1 MKSIKKLICMLFML
15 VLSITNVNA
24 ANEKGT
30 ITINKAIVNEE
41 YNIYKVLDLETYD
54 KVNKHYIYRAASDLE
69 TDWETFLDGA
79 TDYLEAR
86 NENGDKYYVWKD
98 GVDKSKAKEFAEKA
112 YKYAKDNNI
121 TPTKTKKATS
131 TSVVFDKL
139 DLGYYL
145 VDSSVGALLHLTTTN
160 PSATVNEKNT
170 LNPNVDKNV
179 LENNSTGE
187 YGKEND
193 DMIGS
198 TISYKTTITTGA
210 GYGNYVLYDVMD
222 IGLTFNVNSVVVKI
236 GDEVVDSKNYTVKT
250 DVTSYTF
257 VIEFNDEFILKQPK
271 NTNIDVYYTAT
282 LNKDATVEGKG
293 NVNETYLEYGNK
305 TETKH
310 SKTTTYTY
318 AFDLVKTNKEGKE
331 LTGAEFILL
340 DKYGNKIKVVLKDEE
355 TKTYRIATGNEIG
368 VNIKAG
374 KATIEGLDKDSYKLE
389 EVVSPEGYN
398 KLTSPVEFRVD
409 GKPNITVIERTLV
422 EVINYTG
429 SELPETGGIGTKL
442 FITSGLSLVLICGLV
457 LVTKLRLY
465 KNI

>member
-54 KVNKHYIYRAASDLE
+54 KVNNHYIYRAASG
-69 TDWETFLDGA
+69 WETFLDGA
-79 TDYLEAR
+79 TDYLEAKS
-86 NENGDKYYVWKD
+86 ENGDKYYVWKD
-98 GVDKSKAKEFAEKA
+98 GVNKSKAKEFAEKA
-112 YKYAKDNNI
+112 YKYAKDNNNNI

-131 TSVVFDKL
+131 TSVAFDDL

-160 PSATVNEKNT
+160 PSAIVNEKNT

-179 LENNSTGE
+179 LENSTGT

-305 TETKH
+305 TKTDS

-318 AFDLVKTNKEGKE
+318 AFNLVKTNKDGVE
-331 LTGAEFILL
+331 LTGAEFKLL
-340 DKYGNKIKVVLKDEE
+340 DNDGKEIKVVLKGGESN
-355 TKTYRIATGNEIG
+355 TYRIAIGDEEG
-368 VNIKAG
+368 VNIKVG
-374 KATIEGLDKDSYKLE
+374 HATIEGLDKDSYKLK

-398 KLTSPVEFRVD
+398 KLTSPVVFTVN
-409 GKPNITVIERTLV
+409 GKPNITITERTLV
-422 EVINYTG
+422 NVINYTG

-442 FITSGLSLVLICGLV
+442 FITSCLSLVLIC
-457 LVTKLRLY
+457 
-465 KNI
+465 

>member
-15 VLSITNVNA
+15 VLSVVNVSA
-24 ANEKGT
+24 AEKGT
-30 ITINKAIVNEE
+30 ITINKAIVNES

-54 KVNKHYIYRAASDLE
+54 KVNNHYIYRAASG
-69 TDWETFLDGA
+69 WETFLDGA

-98 GVDKSKAKEFAEKA
+98 GVDKSRAKEFAEKA
-112 YKYAKDNNI
+112 YKYAKDNNNI
-121 TPTKTKKATS
+121 TPTMTKKATS
-131 TSVVFDKL
+131 TSVVFDNL

-160 PSATVNEKNT
+160 PTATVNEKNT

-179 LENNSTGE
+179 LENSTGV

-198 TISYKTTITTGA
+198 TINYKSTITTGA
-210 GYGNYVLYDVMD
+210 GYGSYVLYDKMD
-222 IGLTFNVNSVVVKI
+222 KGLTFNVNSVVVKI
-236 GDEVVDSKNYTVKT
+236 GDDVVEANNYVVKT
-250 DVTSYTF
+250 NFTDYTF

-282 LNKDATVEGKG
+282 LNKDATIEGDG
-293 NVNETYLEYGNK
+293 NINETFLKYGNNITTDKKK
-305 TETKH
+305 TI
-310 SKTTTYTY
+310 TYTY
-318 AFDLVKTNKEGKE
+318 AFEIIKTNKEGVE

-340 DKYGNKIKVVLKDEE
+340 DKLGNEIKVILKDEE

-374 KATIEGLDKDSYKLE
+374 KATIEGLDKDSYKLK

-398 KLTSPVEFRVD
+398 KLTSPVEFSVN
-409 GKPNITVIERTLV
+409 GKTNDTIERTRV
-422 EVINYTG
+422 NVINYTG

>member
-15 VLSITNVNA
+15 VLSVVNVSA
-24 ANEKGT
+24 AEKGT
-30 ITINKAIVNEE
+30 ITINKAIVNES

-54 KVNKHYIYRAASDLE
+54 KVNNHYIYRAASG
-69 TDWETFLDGA
+69 WETFLDGA

-98 GVDKSKAKEFAEKA
+98 GVDKSRAKEFAEKA

-121 TPTKTKKATS
+121 TPTMTKKATS
-131 TSVVFDKL
+131 TSVVFDNL

-160 PSATVNEKNT
+160 PTATVNEKNT

-179 LENNSTGE
+179 LENSTGV

-193 DMIGS
+193 DIIGS
-198 TISYKTTITTGA
+198 TINYKSTITTGA
-210 GYGNYVLYDVMD
+210 GYGSYVLYDKMD
-222 IGLTFNVNSVVVKI
+222 KGLTFNVNSVVVKI
-236 GDEVVDSKNYTVKT
+236 GDDVVEANNYVVKT
-250 DVTSYTF
+250 NVTDYTF

-282 LNKDATVEGKG
+282 LNKDATIEGDG
-293 NVNETYLEYGNK
+293 NINETFLKYGNNITTDKKK
-305 TETKH
+305 TI
-310 SKTTTYTY
+310 TYTY
-318 AFDLVKTNKEGKE
+318 AFEIIKTNKEGVE

-340 DKYGNKIKVVLKDEE
+340 DKLGNEIKVILKDEE

-374 KATIEGLDKDSYKLE
+374 KATIEGLDKDSYKLK

-398 KLTSPVEFRVD
+398 KLTSPVEFIVN
-409 GKPNITVIERTLV
+409 GKTNDTIERTRV
-422 EVINYTG
+422 NVINYTG

>member
-15 VLSITNVNA
+15 VLSVVNVSA
-24 ANEKGT
+24 AEKGT

-54 KVNKHYIYRAASDLE
+54 KVNNHYIYRATNEWKA
-69 TDWETFLDGA
+69 FLDEA

-98 GVDKSKAKEFAEKA
+98 GVDKSRAKEFAEKA
-112 YKYAKDNNI
+112 YKYAKDNNNI
-121 TPTKTKKATS
+121 TPTFTKKATS
-131 TSVVFDKL
+131 TSVVFDNL

-160 PSATVNEKNT
+160 PTATVNEKNT

-179 LENNSTGE
+179 LENSTGE

-193 DMIGS
+193 DIIGS
-198 TISYKTTITTGA
+198 TINYKSTITTGA
-210 GYGNYVLYDVMD
+210 GYGSYVLYDKMD
-222 IGLTFNVNSVVVKI
+222 AGLTFNSNSVIVKI
-236 GDEVVDSKNYTVKT
+236 GDDVVDVNNYEVKT
-250 DVTSYTF
+250 NVTGYTF
-257 VIEFNDEFILKQPK
+257 VVEFNNEFIFKQPK

-282 LNKDATVEGKG
+282 LNKDAIIEGDG
-293 NVNETYLEYGNK
+293 NINETFLKYGNNITTDKKK
-305 TETKH
+305 TI
-310 SKTTTYTY
+310 TYTY
-318 AFDLVKTNKEGKE
+318 AFEIIKTNKEGVE
-331 LTGAEFILL
+331 LTGAEFKLL
-340 DKYGNKIKVVLKDEE
+340 DKSGNEIKVVLKDEVSN
-355 TKTYRIATGNEIG
+355 TYIVATGNEIG

-374 KATIEGLDKDSYKLE
+374 KATIEGLDKDSYKLK

-398 KLTSPVEFRVD
+398 KLTSPVEFRVN
-409 GKPNITVIERTLV
+409 GKTNVTIIERTLV
-422 EVINYTG
+422 NVINYTG

>member
-15 VLSITNVNA
+15 VLSVVNVSA
-24 ANEKGT
+24 AEKGT
-30 ITINKAIVNEE
+30 ITINKAIVNES

-54 KVNKHYIYRAASDLE
+54 KVNDHYIYRAVSR
-69 TDWETFLDGA
+69 WETFLDGA
-79 TDYLEAR
+79 TDYLEVR

-98 GVDKSKAKEFAEKA
+98 GVDKSRAKEFAEKA

-121 TPTKTKKATS
+121 APTMTKKATS
-131 TSVVFDKL
+131 TSVVFDNL
-139 DLGYYL
+139 ELGYYL

-160 PSATVNEKNT
+160 PTATVNEKNT

-179 LENNSTGE
+179 KENSTGE

-193 DMIGS
+193 DIIGS
-198 TISYKTTITTGA
+198 TINYKSTITTGA
-210 GYGNYVLYDVMD
+210 GYGSYVLYDIMD
-222 IGLTFNVNSVVVKI
+222 VGLTFNSNSVIVKI
-236 GDEVVDSKNYTVKT
+236 GDALVDVNNYEVKT
-250 DVTSYTF
+250 NVTGYTF

-282 LNKDATVEGKG
+282 LNKDATVEGDG
-293 NVNETYLEYGNK
+293 NINETFLKYGNNIETDKKK
-305 TETKH
+305 TV
-310 SKTTTYTY
+310 TYTY
-318 AFDLVKTNKEGKE
+318 AFEIIKTNKEGEK
-331 LTGAEFILL
+331 LTGAEFKLL
-340 DKYGNKIKVVLKDEE
+340 DKNGNEIKVVLKDEVSN
-355 TKTYRIATGNEIG
+355 TYRVATGNEIG

-422 EVINYTG
+422 KVINYTG

-442 FITSGLSLVLICGLV
+442 LITSGLTLVLICGLV

>member
-54 KVNKHYIYRAASDLE
+54 KVNNHYIYRAASG
-69 TDWETFLDGA
+69 WETFLDGA
-79 TDYLEAR
+79 TDYLEAKS
-86 NENGDKYYVWKD
+86 ENGDKYYVWKD
-98 GVDKSKAKEFAEKA
+98 GVNKSKAKEFAEKA
-112 YKYAKDNNI
+112 YKYAKDNNNI
-121 TPTKTKKATS
+121 TPTKTKKADS
-131 TSVVFDKL
+131 TSVKFDKL
-139 DLGYYL
+139 ELGYYL

-160 PSATVNEKNT
+160 PSAIVNEKNT

-179 LENNSTGE
+179 LENSTGT

-236 GDEVVDSKNYTVKT
+236 GDDVVDSRTNYIVKT
-250 DVTSYTF
+250 NVTDYTF

-282 LNKDATVEGKG
+282 LNKDAVVEGDG
-293 NVNETYLEYGNK
+293 NINETYLEYGN
-305 TETKH
+305 TTRTDS

-318 AFDLVKTNKEGKE
+318 AFNLVKTNKDGVE
-331 LTGAEFILL
+331 LTGAEFQLFDND
-340 DKYGNKIKVVLKDEE
+340 DKEIKVVLKGEE
-355 TKTYRIATGNEIG
+355 SNTYRIAIGDEEG
-368 VNIKAG
+368 VNIKVG
-374 KATIEGLDKDSYKLE
+374 HATIEGLDKDSYKLK

-398 KLTSPVEFRVD
+398 KLTSPVVFTVN
-409 GKPNITVIERTLV
+409 GKPNITITERTLV
-422 EVINYTG
+422 NVINYTG

>member
-15 VLSITNVNA
+15 VLSVVNVSA
-24 ANEKGT
+24 AEKGT
-30 ITINKAIVNEE
+30 ITINKAIVNES

-54 KVNKHYIYRAASDLE
+54 KVNNHYIYRAASG
-69 TDWETFLDGA
+69 WETFLDGA

-98 GVDKSKAKEFAEKA
+98 GVDKSRAKEFAEKA

-121 TPTKTKKATS
+121 IPTMTKNANS
-131 TSVVFDKL
+131 TSVKFDNL

-160 PSATVNEKNT
+160 PTATVNEKNT

-179 LENNSTGE
+179 LENSTGV

-198 TISYKTTITTGA
+198 TINYKSTITTGA
-210 GYGNYVLYDVMD
+210 GYGSYVLYDKMD
-222 IGLTFNVNSVVVKI
+222 KGLTFNVNSVVVKI
-236 GDEVVDSKNYTVKT
+236 GDDVVEANNYVVKT
-250 DVTSYTF
+250 NVTDYTF

-293 NVNETYLEYGNK
+293 NVNETYLEYGN
-305 TETKH
+305 TTRTDS

-318 AFDLVKTNKEGKE
+318 AFNLVKTNKDGVE
-331 LTGAEFILL
+331 LTGAEFQLFDND
-340 DKYGNKIKVVLKDEE
+340 DKEIKVVLKGEE
-355 TKTYRIATGNEIG
+355 SNTYRIAIGDEEG
-368 VNIKAG
+368 VNIKVG
-374 KATIEGLDKDSYKLE
+374 HATIEGLDKDSYKLK

-398 KLTSPVEFRVD
+398 KLTSPVVFTVN
-409 GKPNITVIERTLV
+409 GKTSTTIERPEV
-422 EVINYTG
+422 NVINYTG

>member
-15 VLSITNVNA
+15 VLSVVNVSA
-24 ANEKGT
+24 AEKGT
-30 ITINKAIVNEE
+30 ITINKAIVNES

-54 KVNKHYIYRAASDLE
+54 KVNNHYIYRAASG
-69 TDWETFLDGA
+69 WETFLDGA

-98 GVDKSKAKEFAEKA
+98 GVDKSRAKEFAEKA

-121 TPTKTKKATS
+121 TPTMTKKATS
-131 TSVVFDKL
+131 TSVVFDNL

-160 PSATVNEKNT
+160 PTATVNEKNT

-179 LENNSTGE
+179 LENSTGV

-193 DMIGS
+193 DIIGS
-198 TISYKTTITTGA
+198 TINYKSTITTGA
-210 GYGNYVLYDVMD
+210 GYGSYVLYDKMD
-222 IGLTFNVNSVVVKI
+222 KGLTFNVNSVVVKI
-236 GDEVVDSKNYTVKT
+236 GDDVVEANNYVVKT
-250 DVTSYTF
+250 NVTDYTF

-282 LNKDATVEGKG
+282 LNKDATIEGDG
-293 NVNETYLEYGNK
+293 NINETFLKYGNNITTDKKK
-305 TETKH
+305 TI
-310 SKTTTYTY
+310 TYTY
-318 AFDLVKTNKEGKE
+318 AFEIIKTNKEGVE

-340 DKYGNKIKVVLKDEE
+340 DKLGNEIKVILKDEE

-374 KATIEGLDKDSYKLE
+374 KATIEGLDKDSYKLK

-398 KLTSPVEFRVD
+398 KLTSPVEFSVN
-409 GKPNITVIERTLV
+409 GKTNDTIIERTRV
-422 EVINYTG
+422 NVINYTG

>member
-15 VLSITNVNA
+15 VLSVVNVSA
-24 ANEKGT
+24 AEKGT
-30 ITINKAIVNEE
+30 ITINKAIVNES

-54 KVNKHYIYRAASDLE
+54 KVNNHYIYRAASG
-69 TDWETFLDGA
+69 WETFLDGA

-98 GVDKSKAKEFAEKA
+98 GVDKSRAKEFAEKA

-121 TPTKTKKATS
+121 TPTMTKKATS
-131 TSVVFDKL
+131 TSVVFDNL

-160 PSATVNEKNT
+160 PTATVNEKNT

-179 LENNSTGE
+179 LENSTGV

-198 TISYKTTITTGA
+198 TINYKSTITTGA
-210 GYGNYVLYDVMD
+210 GYGSYVLYDKMD
-222 IGLTFNVNSVVVKI
+222 KGLTFNVNSVVVKI
-236 GDEVVDSKNYTVKT
+236 GDDVVEANNYVVKT
-250 DVTSYTF
+250 NVTDYTF

-282 LNKDATVEGKG
+282 LNKDATIEGDG
-293 NVNETYLEYGNK
+293 NINETFLKYGNNITTDKKK
-305 TETKH
+305 TI
-310 SKTTTYTY
+310 TYTY
-318 AFDLVKTNKEGKE
+318 AFEIIKTNKEGVE

-340 DKYGNKIKVVLKDEE
+340 DKFGNEIKVILKDEE
-355 TKTYRIATGNEIG
+355 TKTYRIATENEIG

-374 KATIEGLDKDSYKLE
+374 KATIEGLDKDSYKLK

-398 KLTSPVEFRVD
+398 KLTSPVEFRVN
-409 GKPNITVIERTLV
+409 GKTDVTIIERTRV
-422 EVINYTG
+422 NVINYTG

>member
-1 MKSIKKLICMLFML
+1 M
-15 VLSITNVNA
+15 
-24 ANEKGT
+24 
-30 ITINKAIVNEE
+30 
-41 YNIYKVLDLETYD
+41 
-54 KVNKHYIYRAASDLE
+54 
-69 TDWETFLDGA
+69 
-79 TDYLEAR
+79 
-86 NENGDKYYVWKD
+86 
-98 GVDKSKAKEFAEKA
+98 
-112 YKYAKDNNI
+112 
-121 TPTKTKKATS
+121 TKKANS
-131 TSVVFDKL
+131 TSVKFDNL

-160 PSATVNEKNT
+160 PTATVNEKNT

-179 LENNSTGE
+179 LENSTGV

-193 DMIGS
+193 DIIGS
-198 TISYKTTITTGA
+198 TINYKLTITTGA
-210 GYGNYVLYDVMD
+210 GYGSYVLYDKMD
-222 IGLTFNVNSVVVKI
+222 KGLTFNVNSVIVKI
-236 GDEVVDSKNYTVKT
+236 GDDVVNANNYVVKT
-250 DVTSYTF
+250 NVTDYTF

-282 LNKDATVEGKG
+282 LNKDATIEGDG
-293 NVNETYLEYGNK
+293 NINETFLKYGNNITTDKKK
-305 TETKH
+305 TI
-310 SKTTTYTY
+310 TYTY
-318 AFDLVKTNKEGKE
+318 AFEIIKTNKEGVE

-340 DKYGNKIKVVLKDEE
+340 DKLGNEIKVILKDEE

-374 KATIEGLDKDSYKLE
+374 KATIEGLDKDSYKLK

-398 KLTSPVEFRVD
+398 KLTSPVEFSVN
-409 GKPNITVIERTLV
+409 GKTNDTIERTRV
-422 EVINYTG
+422 NVINYTG

>member
-15 VLSITNVNA
+15 VLSVVNVSA
-24 ANEKGT
+24 AEKGT
-30 ITINKAIVNEE
+30 ITINKAIVNES

-54 KVNKHYIYRAASDLE
+54 KVNNHYIYRAAAG
-69 TDWETFLDGA
+69 WETFLDGA

-98 GVDKSKAKEFAEKA
+98 GVDKSRAKEFAEKA

-121 TPTKTKKATS
+121 TPTMTQKATS
-131 TSVVFDKL
+131 TSVVFDNLK
-139 DLGYYL
+139 LGYYL
-145 VDSSVGALLHLTTTN
+145 VNSSVGALLHLTTTN
-160 PSATVNEKNT
+160 PTATVNEKNT

-179 LENNSTGE
+179 LENSTGT

-222 IGLTFNVNSVVVKI
+222 KGLTFNANSVEVKI
-236 GDEVVDSKNYTVKT
+236 GDEVVDVNNYEVKT
-250 DVTSYTF
+250 NVTDYTF
-257 VIEFNDEFILKQPK
+257 VIEFNNEFILKQPK

-293 NVNETYLEYGNK
+293 NVNETYLEYGN
-305 TETKH
+305 TTRTDS

-318 AFDLVKTNKEGKE
+318 AFNLVKTNKDGVE
-331 LTGAEFILL
+331 LTGAEFKLL
-340 DKYGNKIKVVLKDEE
+340 GKDDKEIKVILKD
-355 TKTYRIATGNEIG
+355 KDKNIYSIATGNEIG

-398 KLTSPVEFRVD
+398 KLTRPVEFSVN
-409 GKPNITVIERTLV
+409 GKTTTIERPEV
-422 EVINYTG
+422 KVINYTG

>member
-15 VLSITNVNA
+15 VLSVVNVSA
-24 ANEKGT
+24 AEKGT
-30 ITINKAIVNEE
+30 ITINKAIVNES

-54 KVNKHYIYRAASDLE
+54 KVNNHYIYRAASG
-69 TDWETFLDGA
+69 WETFLDGA

-98 GVDKSKAKEFAEKA
+98 GVDKSRAKEFAEKA

-121 TPTKTKKATS
+121 TPTMTKEATS
-131 TSVVFDKL
+131 TSVVFDNL

-160 PSATVNEKNT
+160 PTATVNEKNT

-179 LENNSTGE
+179 LENSTGV

-193 DMIGS
+193 DIIGS
-198 TISYKTTITTGA
+198 TINYKSTITTGA
-210 GYGNYVLYDVMD
+210 GYGSYVLYDKMD
-222 IGLTFNVNSVVVKI
+222 KGLTFNVNSVVVKI
-236 GDEVVDSKNYTVKT
+236 GDDVVDVNNYVVKT
-250 DVTSYTF
+250 NVTDYTF

-271 NTNIDVYYTAT
+271 NTTIDVYYTAT
-282 LNKDATVEGKG
+282 LNKDATIEGDG
-293 NVNETYLEYGNK
+293 NINETFLKYGNNITTDKKK
-305 TETKH
+305 TI
-310 SKTTTYTY
+310 TYTY
-318 AFDLVKTNKEGKE
+318 AFEIIKTNKEGVE

-340 DKYGNKIKVVLKDEE
+340 DKLGNEIKVILKDEE
-355 TKTYRIATGNEIG
+355 TKTYRIATENEIG

-374 KATIEGLDKDSYKLE
+374 KATIEGLDKDSYKLK

-398 KLTSPVEFRVD
+398 KLTSPVEFSVN
-409 GKPNITVIERTLV
+409 GKTNVTIIERTRV
-422 EVINYTG
+422 NVINYTG

>member
-15 VLSITNVNA
+15 VLSVVNVSA
-24 ANEKGT
+24 AEKGT
-30 ITINKAIVNEE
+30 ITINKAIVNES

-54 KVNKHYIYRAASDLE
+54 KVNNHYIYRAASG
-69 TDWETFLDGA
+69 WETFLDGA

-98 GVDKSKAKEFAEKA
+98 GVDKSRAKEFAEKA

-121 TPTKTKKATS
+121 TPTMTKKATS
-131 TSVVFDKL
+131 TSVVFDNL

-160 PSATVNEKNT
+160 PTATVNEKNT

-179 LENNSTGE
+179 LENSTGV

-198 TISYKTTITTGA
+198 TINYKSTITTGA
-210 GYGNYVLYDVMD
+210 GYGSYVLYDKMD
-222 IGLTFNVNSVVVKI
+222 KGLTFNVNSVVVKI
-236 GDEVVDSKNYTVKT
+236 GDDVVDVNNYVVKT
-250 DVTSYTF
+250 NVTDYTF
-257 VIEFNDEFILKQPK
+257 VIEFKDEFILKQPK

-282 LNKDATVEGKG
+282 LNKDATIEGDG
-293 NVNETYLEYGNK
+293 NINETFLKYGNNITTDKKK
-305 TETKH
+305 TI
-310 SKTTTYTY
+310 TYTY
-318 AFDLVKTNKEGKE
+318 AFEIIKTNKEGVE
-331 LTGAEFILL
+331 LTGAEFKLL
-340 DKYGNKIKVVLKDEE
+340 DKLGNEIKVILKDEG

-374 KATIEGLDKDSYKLE
+374 KATIEGLDKDSYKLK

-398 KLTSPVEFRVD
+398 KLTSPVEFSVN
-409 GKPNITVIERTLV
+409 GKTNDTIERTRV
-422 EVINYTG
+422 NVINYTG

>member
-15 VLSITNVNA
+15 VLSIVNVSA
-24 ANEKGT
+24 AELGT

-41 YNIYKVLDLETYD
+41 YKIYKVLDLETYD
-54 KVNKHYIYRAASDLE
+54 KVNNHYIYRATNEWKA
-69 TDWETFLDGA
+69 FLDEA

-98 GVDKSKAKEFAEKA
+98 GVNESRAKEFAEKA

-121 TPTKTKKATS
+121 KTPFTKKATS
-131 TSVVFDKL
+131 TSVVFDNL

-160 PSATVNEKNT
+160 PTATVNEKNT

-179 LENNSTGE
+179 LENSTGK

-198 TISYKTTITTGA
+198 TIKYKTTITTGA
-210 GYGNYVLYDVMD
+210 GYGNYVLYDVMNK
-222 IGLTFNVNSVVVKI
+222 GLTFNANSVEVKI
-236 GDEVVDSKNYTVKT
+236 GDEVVESTNYTVKT
-250 DVTSYTF
+250 DVTGYTF
-257 VIEFNDEFILKQPK
+257 VIEFKDEFILKQPK

-282 LNKDATVEGKG
+282 LNKDATVEGDG
-293 NVNETYLEYGNK
+293 NINETFLKYGNNI
-305 TETKH
+305 ETDK
-310 SKTTTYTY
+310 KRTITYTY
-318 AFDLVKTNKEGKE
+318 AFDIIKTNKEGVE
-331 LTGAEFILL
+331 LTGAEFKLL
-340 DKYGNKIKVVLKDEE
+340 DKSGNEIKVVLKDEVSN
-355 TKTYRIATGNEIG
+355 TYRVATGSEEG
-368 VNIKAG
+368 VTIKAG

-398 KLTSPVEFRVD
+398 KLTSPVEFRVN
-409 GKPNITVIERTLV
+409 GKTNVTIIERTLV
-422 EVINYTG
+422 DVINYTG

>member
-15 VLSITNVNA
+15 VLSVVNVSA
-24 ANEKGT
+24 AEKGT
-30 ITINKAIVNEE
+30 ITINKAIVNES

-54 KVNKHYIYRAASDLE
+54 KVNNHYIYRAASG
-69 TDWETFLDGA
+69 WETFLDGA

-98 GVDKSKAKEFAEKA
+98 GVDKSRAKEFAEKA

-121 TPTKTKKATS
+121 TPTMTKKATS
-131 TSVVFDKL
+131 TSVVFDNL

-160 PSATVNEKNT
+160 PTATVNEKNT

-179 LENNSTGE
+179 LENSTGE

-193 DMIGS
+193 DIIGS
-198 TISYKTTITTGA
+198 TINYKSTITTGA
-210 GYGNYVLYDVMD
+210 GYGSYVLYDKMD
-222 IGLTFNVNSVVVKI
+222 TGLTFNSNSVIVKI
-236 GDEVVDSKNYTVKT
+236 GDDVVDVNNYEVKT
-250 DVTSYTF
+250 NVTGYTF
-257 VIEFNDEFILKQPK
+257 VVEFNNEFILKQPK

-282 LNKDATVEGKG
+282 LNKDATIEGDG
-293 NVNETYLEYGNK
+293 NINETFLKYGNNI
-305 TETKH
+305 ETDK
-310 SKTTTYTY
+310 KRTITYTY
-318 AFDLVKTNKEGKE
+318 AFEIIKTNKEGVE
-331 LTGAEFILL
+331 LTGAEFKLL
-340 DKYGNKIKVVLKDEE
+340 DKNGNEIKVVLKDEVSN
-355 TKTYRIATGNEIG
+355 TYRVATGNEIG

-374 KATIEGLDKDSYKLE
+374 KATIEGLDKDSYKLK

-398 KLTSPVEFRVD
+398 KLTSPVEFRVN
-409 GKPNITVIERTLV
+409 GKTNVTIIERTLV
-422 EVINYTG
+422 NVINYTG

>member
-1 MKSIKKLICMLFML
+1 MKSIKKFICMLFML

-54 KVNKHYIYRAASDLE
+54 KVNNHYIYRAVSG
-69 TDWETFLDGA
+69 WETFLDGA

-98 GVDKSKAKEFAEKA
+98 GVDKSRAKEFAEKA

-121 TPTKTKKATS
+121 EPPFTKKATS
-131 TSVVFDKL
+131 TSVKFDNL

-160 PSATVNEKNT
+160 PTATVNEKNT

-179 LENNSTGE
+179 LENSTGE

-193 DMIGS
+193 DIIGS
-198 TISYKTTITTGA
+198 TINYKSTITTGA
-210 GYGNYVLYDVMD
+210 GYGSYVLYDKMD
-222 IGLTFNVNSVVVKI
+222 VGLTFNSNSVIVKI
-236 GDEVVDSKNYTVKT
+236 GAEVVDANNYVVKT
-250 DVTSYTF
+250 NVTGYTF

-282 LNKDATVEGKG
+282 LNKDAIIEGDG
-293 NVNETYLEYGNK
+293 NINETFLKYGNNITTDKKK
-305 TETKH
+305 TI
-310 SKTTTYTY
+310 TYTY
-318 AFDLVKTNKEGKE
+318 AFEIIKTNKEGVE
-331 LTGAEFILL
+331 LTGAEFKLL
-340 DKYGNKIKVVLKDEE
+340 DKNVNEIKVVLKDEVSN
-355 TKTYRIATGNEIG
+355 TYRVATGSEEG
-368 VNIKAG
+368 VTIKAG
-374 KATIEGLDKDSYKLE
+374 KATIEGLDKDSYKLK
-389 EVVSPEGYN
+389 EVVSPKGYN
-398 KLTSPVEFRVD
+398 KLTKPVEFSVN
-409 GKPNITVIERTLV
+409 GKTKVTIIERTLV
-422 EVINYTG
+422 NVINYTG

>member
-15 VLSITNVNA
+15 VLSIVNVSA
-24 ANEKGT
+24 AELGT

-41 YNIYKVLDLETYD
+41 YKIYKVLDLETYD
-54 KVNKHYIYRAASDLE
+54 KVNNHYIYRATNEWKA
-69 TDWETFLDGA
+69 FLDEA

-98 GVDKSKAKEFAEKA
+98 GVNESRAKEFAEKA

-121 TPTKTKKATS
+121 KTPFTKKATS
-131 TSVVFDKL
+131 TSVVFDNL

-160 PSATVNEKNT
+160 PSAIVNEKNT

-179 LENNSTGE
+179 LENSTGK

-198 TISYKTTITTGA
+198 TIKYKTTITTGA
-210 GYGNYVLYDVMD
+210 GYGNYVLYDVMNK
-222 IGLTFNVNSVVVKI
+222 GLTFNANSVEVKI
-236 GDEVVDSKNYTVKT
+236 GDEVVESTNYTVKT
-250 DVTSYTF
+250 DVTGYTF
-257 VIEFNDEFILKQPK
+257 VIEFKDEFILKQPK

-282 LNKDATVEGKG
+282 LNKDATVEGDG
-293 NVNETYLEYGNK
+293 NINETFLKYGNNI
-305 TETKH
+305 ETDK
-310 SKTTTYTY
+310 KRTITYTY
-318 AFDLVKTNKEGKE
+318 AFDIIKTNKEGVE
-331 LTGAEFILL
+331 LTGAEFKLL
-340 DKYGNKIKVVLKDEE
+340 DKSGNEIKVVLKDEVSN
-355 TKTYRIATGNEIG
+355 TYIVATGNEIG

-374 KATIEGLDKDSYKLE
+374 KATIEGLDIDSYKLK

-398 KLTSPVEFRVD
+398 KLTSPVEFSVN
-409 GKPNITVIERTLV
+409 GKTNVTIIERTQV
-422 EVINYTG
+422 NVINYTG

>member
-15 VLSITNVNA
+15 VLSVVNVSA
-24 ANEKGT
+24 AEKGT
-30 ITINKAIVNEE
+30 ITINKAIVNES

-54 KVNKHYIYRAASDLE
+54 KVNNHYIYRAASG
-69 TDWETFLDGA
+69 WETFLNGA

-98 GVDKSKAKEFAEKA
+98 GVDKSRAKEFAEKA

-121 TPTKTKKATS
+121 TPTMTKKATS
-131 TSVVFDKL
+131 TSVVFDNL

-160 PSATVNEKNT
+160 PTATVNEKNT

-179 LENNSTGE
+179 LENSTGV

-193 DMIGS
+193 DIIGS
-198 TISYKTTITTGA
+198 TINYKSTITTGA
-210 GYGNYVLYDVMD
+210 GYGSYVLYDKMD
-222 IGLTFNVNSVVVKI
+222 KGLTFNVNSVVVKI
-236 GDEVVDSKNYTVKT
+236 GDDVVEANNYVVKT
-250 DVTSYTF
+250 NVTDYTF

-282 LNKDATVEGKG
+282 LNKDATIEGDG
-293 NVNETYLEYGNK
+293 NINETFLKYGNNITTDKKK
-305 TETKH
+305 TI
-310 SKTTTYTY
+310 TYTY
-318 AFDLVKTNKEGKE
+318 AFEIIKTNKEGVE

-340 DKYGNKIKVVLKDEE
+340 DKLGNEIKVILKDEE

-368 VNIKAG
+368 VNIKVG
-374 KATIEGLDKDSYKLE
+374 KATIEGLDKDSYKLK

-398 KLTSPVEFRVD
+398 KLTSPVEFSVN
-409 GKPNITVIERTLV
+409 GKTNDTIERTRV
-422 EVINYTG
+422 NVINYTG

>member
-15 VLSITNVNA
+15 VLSVVNVSA
-24 ANEKGT
+24 AEKGT
-30 ITINKAIVNEE
+30 ITINKAIVNES

-54 KVNKHYIYRAASDLE
+54 KVNNHYIYRAASG
-69 TDWETFLDGA
+69 WETFLNGA

-98 GVDKSKAKEFAEKA
+98 GVDKSMAKEFAEKA

-121 TPTKTKKATS
+121 TPTMTKKATS
-131 TSVVFDKL
+131 TSVVFDNL

-160 PSATVNEKNT
+160 PTATVNEKNT

-179 LENNSTGE
+179 LENSTGV

-198 TISYKTTITTGA
+198 TINYKSTITTGA
-210 GYGNYVLYDVMD
+210 GYGCYILYDKMD
-222 IGLTFNVNSVVVKI
+222 KGLTFNVNSVVVKI
-236 GDEVVDSKNYTVKT
+236 GDDVVEANNYVVKT
-250 DVTSYTF
+250 NVTDYTF

-282 LNKDATVEGKG
+282 LNKDATIEGDG
-293 NVNETYLEYGNK
+293 NINETFLKYGNNITTDKKK
-305 TETKH
+305 TI
-310 SKTTTYTY
+310 TYTY
-318 AFDLVKTNKEGKE
+318 AFEIIKTNKEGVE

-340 DKYGNKIKVVLKDEE
+340 DKLGNEIKVILKDEE

-374 KATIEGLDKDSYKLE
+374 KATIEGLDKDSYKLK

-398 KLTSPVEFRVD
+398 KLTSPVEFSVN
-409 GKPNITVIERTLV
+409 GKTNVTIIERTRV
-422 EVINYTG
+422 NVINYTG

>member
-15 VLSITNVNA
+15 VLSVVNVSA
-24 ANEKGT
+24 AEKGT
-30 ITINKAIVNEE
+30 ITINKAIVNES

-54 KVNKHYIYRAASDLE
+54 KVNNHYIYRAASG
-69 TDWETFLDGA
+69 WETFLDGA

-98 GVDKSKAKEFAEKA
+98 GVDKSRAKEFAEKA

-121 TPTKTKKATS
+121 TPTMTKKATS
-131 TSVVFDKL
+131 TSVVFDNL

-160 PSATVNEKNT
+160 PTATVNEKNT

-179 LENNSTGE
+179 LENSTGV

-193 DMIGS
+193 DIIGS
-198 TISYKTTITTGA
+198 TINYKSTITTGA
-210 GYGNYVLYDVMD
+210 GYGSYVLYDKMD
-222 IGLTFNVNSVVVKI
+222 KGLTFNVNSVVVKI
-236 GDEVVDSKNYTVKT
+236 GDDVVEANNYVVKT
-250 DVTSYTF
+250 NVTDYTF

-282 LNKDATVEGKG
+282 LNKDAIIEGDG
-293 NVNETYLEYGNK
+293 NKNETFLKYGNNITTDKKK
-305 TETKH
+305 TI
-310 SKTTTYTY
+310 TYTY
-318 AFDLVKTNKEGKE
+318 AFEIIKTNKEGVE

-340 DKYGNKIKVVLKDEE
+340 DKLGNEIKVILKDEE
-355 TKTYRIATGNEIG
+355 TKTYRIATENEIG

-374 KATIEGLDKDSYKLE
+374 KATIEGLDKDSYKLK

-398 KLTSPVEFRVD
+398 KLTSPVEFSVN
-409 GKPNITVIERTLV
+409 GKTNVTIIERTRV
-422 EVINYTG
+422 NVINYTG

>member
-15 VLSITNVNA
+15 VLSVVNVSA
-24 ANEKGT
+24 AEKGT
-30 ITINKAIVNEE
+30 ITINKAIVNES

-54 KVNKHYIYRAASDLE
+54 KVNNHYIYRAASG
-69 TDWETFLDGA
+69 WETFLDGA

-98 GVDKSKAKEFAEKA
+98 GVDKSRAKEFAEKA

-121 TPTKTKKATS
+121 TPTMTKKATS
-131 TSVVFDKL
+131 TSVVFDNL

-160 PSATVNEKNT
+160 PTATVNEKNT

-179 LENNSTGE
+179 LENSTGV

-198 TISYKTTITTGA
+198 TINYKSTITTGA
-210 GYGNYVLYDVMD
+210 GYGSYVLYDKMD
-222 IGLTFNVNSVVVKI
+222 KGLTFNVNSVVVKI
-236 GDEVVDSKNYTVKT
+236 GDDVVEANNYVVKT
-250 DVTSYTF
+250 NVTDYTF

-282 LNKDATVEGKG
+282 LNKDAIIEGDG
-293 NVNETYLEYGNK
+293 NKNETFLKYGNNITTDKKK
-305 TETKH
+305 TI
-310 SKTTTYTY
+310 TYTY
-318 AFDLVKTNKEGKE
+318 AFEIIKTNKEGVE

-340 DKYGNKIKVVLKDEE
+340 DKLGNEIKVILKDEE

-374 KATIEGLDKDSYKLE
+374 KATIEGLDKDSYKLK

-398 KLTSPVEFRVD
+398 KLTSPVEFSVN
-409 GKPNITVIERTLV
+409 GKTNDTIIERTRV
-422 EVINYTG
+422 NVINYTG

>member
-15 VLSITNVNA
+15 VLSVVNVSA
-24 ANEKGT
+24 AEKGT
-30 ITINKAIVNEE
+30 ITINKAIVNES

-54 KVNKHYIYRAASDLE
+54 KVNNHYIYRAASG
-69 TDWETFLDGA
+69 WETFLDGA

-98 GVDKSKAKEFAEKA
+98 GVDKSRAKEFAEKA

-121 TPTKTKKATS
+121 TPTMTKKATS
-131 TSVVFDKL
+131 TSVVFDNL

-160 PSATVNEKNT
+160 PTATVNEKNT

-179 LENNSTGE
+179 LENSTGV

-222 IGLTFNVNSVVVKI
+222 KGLTFNVNSVVVKI
-236 GDEVVDSKNYTVKT
+236 GDDVVEANNYVVKT
-250 DVTSYTF
+250 NVTDYTF

-282 LNKDATVEGKG
+282 LNKDATIEGDG
-293 NVNETYLEYGNK
+293 NINETFLKYGNNITTDKKK
-305 TETKH
+305 TI
-310 SKTTTYTY
+310 TYTY
-318 AFDLVKTNKEGKE
+318 AFEIIKTNKEGVE

-340 DKYGNKIKVVLKDEE
+340 DKLGNEIKVILKDEG

-374 KATIEGLDKDSYKLE
+374 KATIEGLDKDSYKLK

-398 KLTSPVEFRVD
+398 KLTSPVEFSVN
-409 GKPNITVIERTLV
+409 GKTNDTIERTRV
-422 EVINYTG
+422 NVINYTG

>member
-1 MKSIKKLICMLFML
+1 MKSIKKFICMLFML
-15 VLSITNVNA
+15 VLSVVNVSA
-24 ANEKGT
+24 AEKGT
-30 ITINKAIVNEE
+30 ITINKAIVNES

-54 KVNKHYIYRAASDLE
+54 KVNNHYIYRAASG
-69 TDWETFLDGA
+69 WETFLDGA

-98 GVDKSKAKEFAEKA
+98 GVDKSRAKEFAEKA
-112 YKYAKDNNI
+112 YKYVKDNNNI
-121 TPTKTKKATS
+121 TPTFTKKATS
-131 TSVVFDKL
+131 TSVVFDNL

-160 PSATVNEKNT
+160 PTATVNEKNT

-179 LENNSTGE
+179 LENSTGK

-210 GYGNYVLYDVMD
+210 GYGSYVLYDKMD
-222 IGLTFNVNSVVVKI
+222 VGLTFNANSVEVKI
-236 GDEVVDSKNYTVKT
+236 GDEVVESTNYTVKT
-250 DVTSYTF
+250 DVTGYTF

-271 NTNIDVYYTAT
+271 NTNIDVYYTAI
-282 LNKDATVEGKG
+282 LNKDATIEGDG
-293 NVNETYLEYGNK
+293 NINETFLKYGNNIETDKKK
-305 TETKH
+305 TV
-310 SKTTTYTY
+310 TYTY
-318 AFDLVKTNKEGKE
+318 AFEIIKTNKERVE
-331 LTGAEFILL
+331 LTGAEFKLL
-340 DKYGNKIKVVLKDEE
+340 DKTKNGNEIKVVLKDEVSN
-355 TKTYRIATGNEIG
+355 TYRIATGNEEG
-368 VNIKAG
+368 VTIKAG
-374 KATIEGLDKDSYKLE
+374 KATIEGLDIDSYKLE
-389 EVVSPEGYN
+389 EVVGPEGYN
-398 KLTSPVEFRVD
+398 KLTKPVEFRVN
-409 GKPNITVIERTLV
+409 GKTNVTIIERTLV
-422 EVINYTG
+422 NVINYTG

>member
-1 MKSIKKLICMLFML
+1 MMKSIKKLICMLFML
-15 VLSITNVNA
+15 VLSIVNVSA
-24 ANEKGT
+24 AELGT

-41 YNIYKVLDLETYD
+41 YKIYKVLDLETYD
-54 KVNKHYIYRAASDLE
+54 KVNNHYIYRATNEWKA
-69 TDWETFLDGA
+69 FLDEA

-98 GVDKSKAKEFAEKA
+98 GVNESRAKEFAEKA

-121 TPTKTKKATS
+121 KTPFTKKATS
-131 TSVVFDKL
+131 TSVVFDDL

-145 VDSSVGALLHLTTTN
+145 VNSSVGALLHLTTTN
-160 PSATVNEKNT
+160 PTATVNEKNT

-179 LENNSTGE
+179 LENSTGK

-210 GYGNYVLYDVMD
+210 GYGSYVLYDKMD
-222 IGLTFNVNSVVVKI
+222 VGLTFNSNSVIVKI
-236 GDEVVDSKNYTVKT
+236 GDDVVDVNNYEVKT
-250 DVTSYTF
+250 NVTGYTF
-257 VIEFNDEFILKQPK
+257 VVEFNNEFIFKQPK

-282 LNKDATVEGKG
+282 LNKDATVEGDG
-293 NVNETYLEYGNK
+293 NINETFLKYGNNI
-305 TETKH
+305 ETDK
-310 SKTTTYTY
+310 KRTITYTY
-318 AFDLVKTNKEGKE
+318 AFDIIKTNKEGVE
-331 LTGAEFILL
+331 LTGAEFKLL
-340 DKYGNKIKVVLKDEE
+340 DKSGNEIKVVLKDEVSN
-355 TKTYRIATGNEIG
+355 TYIVATGNEIG

-374 KATIEGLDKDSYKLE
+374 KATIEGLDIDSYKLK

-398 KLTSPVEFRVD
+398 KLTSPVEFSVN
-409 GKPNITVIERTLV
+409 GKTNVTIIERTQV
-422 EVINYTG
+422 NVINYTG

>member
-15 VLSITNVNA
+15 VLSVVNVSA
-24 ANEKGT
+24 AEKGT
-30 ITINKAIVNEE
+30 ITINKAIVNES

-54 KVNKHYIYRAASDLE
+54 KVNNHYIYRAASG
-69 TDWETFLDGA
+69 WETFLDGA

-98 GVDKSKAKEFAEKA
+98 GVDKSRAKEFAEKA

-121 TPTKTKKATS
+121 TPTMTQKANS
-131 TSVVFDKL
+131 TSVKFDNL

-160 PSATVNEKNT
+160 PTATVNEKNT

-179 LENNSTGE
+179 LENSTGV

-193 DMIGS
+193 DIIGS
-198 TISYKTTITTGA
+198 TINYKSTITTGA
-210 GYGNYVLYDVMD
+210 GYGSYVLYDKMD
-222 IGLTFNVNSVVVKI
+222 VGLTFNSNSVIVKI
-236 GDEVVDSKNYTVKT
+236 GDVVVDANNYVVKT
-250 DVTSYTF
+250 NVTGYTF

-282 LNKDATVEGKG
+282 LNKDAIIEGDG
-293 NVNETYLEYGNK
+293 NINETFLKYGNNITTDKKK
-305 TETKH
+305 TI
-310 SKTTTYTY
+310 TYTY
-318 AFDLVKTNKEGKE
+318 AFEIIKTNKEGVE
-331 LTGAEFILL
+331 LTGAEFKLL
-340 DKYGNKIKVVLKDEE
+340 DKNGNEIKVVLKDEVSN
-355 TKTYRIATGNEIG
+355 TYRVATGSEEG
-368 VNIKAG
+368 VTIKAG

-389 EVVSPEGYN
+389 EVVSPKGYN
-398 KLTSPVEFRVD
+398 KLTSPVEFSVN
-409 GKPNITVIERTLV
+409 GKTNVTIIERTLV
-422 EVINYTG
+422 DVINYTG

>member
-15 VLSITNVNA
+15 VLSVVNVSA
-24 ANEKGT
+24 AEKGT
-30 ITINKAIVNEE
+30 ITINKAIVNES

-54 KVNKHYIYRAASDLE
+54 KVNNHYIYRAASG
-69 TDWETFLDGA
+69 WETFLDGA

-98 GVDKSKAKEFAEKA
+98 GVDKSRAKEFAEKA

-121 TPTKTKKATS
+121 TPTMTKKATS
-131 TSVVFDKL
+131 TSVVFDNL

-160 PSATVNEKNT
+160 PTATVNEKNT

-179 LENNSTGE
+179 LENSTGV

-198 TISYKTTITTGA
+198 TINYKSTITTGA
-210 GYGNYVLYDVMD
+210 GYGSYVLYDKMD
-222 IGLTFNVNSVVVKI
+222 KGLTFNVNSVVVKI
-236 GDEVVDSKNYTVKT
+236 GDDVVEANNYVVKT
-250 DVTSYTF
+250 NVTDYTF

-282 LNKDATVEGKG
+282 LNKDAIIEGNG
-293 NVNETYLEYGNK
+293 NKNETFLKYGNNITTDKKK
-305 TETKH
+305 TI
-310 SKTTTYTY
+310 TYTY
-318 AFDLVKTNKEGKE
+318 AFEIIKTNKEGVE

-340 DKYGNKIKVVLKDEE
+340 DKLGNEIKVILKDEE

-368 VNIKAG
+368 VNIKVG
-374 KATIEGLDKDSYKLE
+374 KATIEGLDKDSYKLK

-398 KLTSPVEFRVD
+398 KLTSPVEFSVN
-409 GKPNITVIERTLV
+409 GKTNDTIERTRV
-422 EVINYTG
+422 NVINYTG

>member
-15 VLSITNVNA
+15 VLSVVNVSA
-24 ANEKGT
+24 AEKGT
-30 ITINKAIVNEE
+30 ITINKAIVNES

-54 KVNKHYIYRAASDLE
+54 KVNNHYIYRAASG
-69 TDWETFLDGA
+69 WETFLDGA

-98 GVDKSKAKEFAEKA
+98 GVDKSRAKEFAEKA

-121 TPTKTKKATS
+121 TPTMTKKANS
-131 TSVVFDKL
+131 TSVKFDNL

-160 PSATVNEKNT
+160 PTATVNEKNT

-179 LENNSTGE
+179 LENSTGV

-193 DMIGS
+193 DIIGS
-198 TISYKTTITTGA
+198 TINYKSTITTGA
-210 GYGNYVLYDVMD
+210 GYGSYVLYDKMD
-222 IGLTFNVNSVVVKI
+222 KGLTFNVNSVVVKI
-236 GDEVVDSKNYTVKT
+236 GDDVVDTNNYVVKT
-250 DVTSYTF
+250 NVTDYTF

-282 LNKDATVEGKG
+282 LNKDAIIEGDG
-293 NVNETYLEYGNK
+293 NINETFLKYGNNITTDKKK
-305 TETKH
+305 TI
-310 SKTTTYTY
+310 TYTY
-318 AFDLVKTNKEGKE
+318 AFEIIKTNKEGVE

-340 DKYGNKIKVVLKDEE
+340 DKLGNEIKVILKDEE
-355 TKTYRIATGNEIG
+355 TKTYRIATENEIG

-374 KATIEGLDKDSYKLE
+374 KATIEGLDKDSYKLK

-398 KLTSPVEFRVD
+398 KLTSPVEFSVN
-409 GKPNITVIERTLV
+409 GKTNDTIERTRV
-422 EVINYTG
+422 NVINYTG

>member
-15 VLSITNVNA
+15 VLSVVNVSA
-24 ANEKGT
+24 AEKGT
-30 ITINKAIVNEE
+30 ITINKAIVNES

-54 KVNKHYIYRAASDLE
+54 KVNNHYIYRAASG
-69 TDWETFLDGA
+69 WETFLDGA

-98 GVDKSKAKEFAEKA
+98 GVDKSMAKEFAEKA

-121 TPTKTKKATS
+121 TPTMTKKATS
-131 TSVVFDKL
+131 TSVVFDNL

-160 PSATVNEKNT
+160 PTATVNEKNT

-179 LENNSTGE
+179 LENSTGT

-222 IGLTFNVNSVVVKI
+222 KGLTFNANSVEVKI
-236 GDEVVDSKNYTVKT
+236 GDEVVDVNNYEVKT
-250 DVTSYTF
+250 NVTGYTF
-257 VIEFNDEFILKQPK
+257 VVEFNNEFILKQPK

-282 LNKDATVEGKG
+282 LNKDATIEGDG
-293 NVNETYLEYGNK
+293 NINETFLKYGNNI
-305 TETKH
+305 ETDK
-310 SKTTTYTY
+310 KRTITYTY
-318 AFDLVKTNKEGKE
+318 AFDIIKTNKEGVE
-331 LTGAEFILL
+331 LTGAEFKLL
-340 DKYGNKIKVVLKDEE
+340 DKSGNEIKVVLKDEVSN
-355 TKTYRIATGNEIG
+355 TYIVATGNEIG

-374 KATIEGLDKDSYKLE
+374 KATIEGLDKDSYKLK

-398 KLTSPVEFRVD
+398 KLTSPVEFRVN
-409 GKPNITVIERTLV
+409 GKTNVTIIERTLV
-422 EVINYTG
+422 NVINYTG

>member
-15 VLSITNVNA
+15 VLSVVNVSA
-24 ANEKGT
+24 AENGT
-30 ITINKAIVNEE
+30 ITINKAIVNES

-54 KVNKHYIYRAASDLE
+54 KVNNHYIYRAASG
-69 TDWETFLDGA
+69 WETFLDGA

-98 GVDKSKAKEFAEKA
+98 GVNKSRAKEFAEKA
-112 YKYAKDNNI
+112 YKYAKDNNDI
-121 TPTKTKKATS
+121 TPTKTTKATS
-131 TSVVFDKL
+131 TSVVFDNLK
-139 DLGYYL
+139 LGYYL
-145 VDSSVGALLHLTTTN
+145 VNSSVGALLHLTTTN
-160 PSATVNEKNT
+160 PTATVNEKNT

-179 LENNSTGE
+179 LENSTGT

-222 IGLTFNVNSVVVKI
+222 KGLTFNANSVEVKI
-236 GDEVVDSKNYTVKT
+236 GDEVVDVNNYEVKT
-250 DVTSYTF
+250 NVTDYTF
-257 VIEFNDEFILKQPK
+257 VIEFNNEFILKQPK

-293 NVNETYLEYGNK
+293 NVNETYLEYGN
-305 TETKH
+305 TTRTDS

-318 AFDLVKTNKEGKE
+318 AFNLVKTNKDGVE
-331 LTGAEFILL
+331 LTGAEFQLF
-340 DKYGNKIKVVLKDEE
+340 DNDNKEIKVVLKGEE
-355 TKTYRIATGNEIG
+355 SNTYRIAIGDEEG
-368 VNIKAG
+368 VNIKVG
-374 KATIEGLDKDSYKLE
+374 HATIEGLDKDSYKLK

-398 KLTSPVEFRVD
+398 KLTSPVVFTVN
-409 GKPNITVIERTLV
+409 GKTSTTIERPEV
-422 EVINYTG
+422 NVINYTG

>member
-15 VLSITNVNA
+15 VLSVVNVSA
-24 ANEKGT
+24 AEKGT
-30 ITINKAIVNEE
+30 ITINKAIVNES

-54 KVNKHYIYRAASDLE
+54 KVNNHYIYRAASG
-69 TDWETFLDGA
+69 WETFLDGA

-98 GVDKSKAKEFAEKA
+98 GVDKSRAKEFAEKA

-121 TPTKTKKATS
+121 TPTMTKKATS
-131 TSVVFDKL
+131 TSVVFDNL

-160 PSATVNEKNT
+160 PTATVNEKNT

-179 LENNSTGE
+179 LENSTGV

-193 DMIGS
+193 DIIGS
-198 TISYKTTITTGA
+198 NINYKSTITTGA
-210 GYGNYVLYDVMD
+210 GYGSYVLYDKMD
-222 IGLTFNVNSVVVKI
+222 KGLTFNVNSVVVKI
-236 GDEVVDSKNYTVKT
+236 GDDVVEANNYVVKT
-250 DVTSYTF
+250 NVTDYTF

-282 LNKDATVEGKG
+282 LNKDAIIEGNG
-293 NVNETYLEYGNK
+293 NINETFLKYGNNIETDKKK
-305 TETKH
+305 TI
-310 SKTTTYTY
+310 TYTY
-318 AFDLVKTNKEGKE
+318 AFEIIKTNKEGVE

-340 DKYGNKIKVVLKDEE
+340 DKLGNEIKVILKDEE
-355 TKTYRIATGNEIG
+355 TKTYCIATGNEIG
-368 VNIKAG
+368 VNIKVG
-374 KATIEGLDKDSYKLE
+374 KATIEGLDKDSYKLK

-398 KLTSPVEFRVD
+398 KLTSPVEFSVN
-409 GKPNITVIERTLV
+409 GKTNDTIERTRV
-422 EVINYTG
+422 NVINYTG

>member
-15 VLSITNVNA
+15 VLSVVNVSA
-24 ANEKGT
+24 AEKGT
-30 ITINKAIVNEE
+30 ITINKAIVNES

-54 KVNKHYIYRAASDLE
+54 KVNNHYIYRAASG
-69 TDWETFLDGA
+69 WETFLDGA

-98 GVDKSKAKEFAEKA
+98 GVDKSRAKEFAEKA

-121 TPTKTKKATS
+121 TPTMTKKATS
-131 TSVVFDKL
+131 TSVVFDNL

-160 PSATVNEKNT
+160 PTATVNEKNT

-179 LENNSTGE
+179 LENSTGV

-198 TISYKTTITTGA
+198 TINYKSTITTGA
-210 GYGNYVLYDVMD
+210 GYGSYVLYDKMD
-222 IGLTFNVNSVVVKI
+222 KGLTFNVNSVVVKI
-236 GDEVVDSKNYTVKT
+236 GDDVVEANNYVVKT
-250 DVTSYTF
+250 NVTDYTF

-282 LNKDATVEGKG
+282 LNKDATIEGDG
-293 NVNETYLEYGNK
+293 NINETFLKYGNNITTDKKK
-305 TETKH
+305 TI
-310 SKTTTYTY
+310 TYTY
-318 AFDLVKTNKEGKE
+318 AFEIIKTNKEGVE

-340 DKYGNKIKVVLKDEE
+340 DKLGNEIKVILKDEE

-368 VNIKAG
+368 VNIKVG
-374 KATIEGLDKDSYKLE
+374 KATIEGLDKDSYKLK

-398 KLTSPVEFRVD
+398 KLTSPVEFSVN
-409 GKPNITVIERTLV
+409 GKTNDTIERTRV
-422 EVINYTG
+422 NVINYTG

>member
-15 VLSITNVNA
+15 VLSVVNVSA
-24 ANEKGT
+24 AEKGT
-30 ITINKAIVNEE
+30 ITINKAIVNES

-54 KVNKHYIYRAASDLE
+54 KVNNHYIYRAASG
-69 TDWETFLDGA
+69 WETFLDGA

-98 GVDKSKAKEFAEKA
+98 GVDKSRAKEFAEKA

-121 TPTKTKKATS
+121 TPTMTKKATS
-131 TSVVFDKL
+131 TSVVFDNL

-160 PSATVNEKNT
+160 PTATVNEKNT

-179 LENNSTGE
+179 LENSTGV

-198 TISYKTTITTGA
+198 TINYKSTITTGA
-210 GYGNYVLYDVMD
+210 GYGSYVLYDKMD
-222 IGLTFNVNSVVVKI
+222 KGLTFNVNSVVVKI
-236 GDEVVDSKNYTVKT
+236 GDDVVEANNYVVKT
-250 DVTSYTF
+250 NVTDYTF

-282 LNKDATVEGKG
+282 LNKDATIEGDG
-293 NVNETYLEYGNK
+293 NKNETFLKYGNNITTDKKK
-305 TETKH
+305 TI
-310 SKTTTYTY
+310 TYTY
-318 AFDLVKTNKEGKE
+318 AFEIIKTNKEGVE

-340 DKYGNKIKVVLKDEE
+340 DKLGNEIKVILKDEE

-368 VNIKAG
+368 VNIKVG
-374 KATIEGLDKDSYKLE
+374 KATIEGLDKDSYKLK

-398 KLTSPVEFRVD
+398 KLTSPVEFSVN
-409 GKPNITVIERTLV
+409 GKTNDTIERTRV
-422 EVINYTG
+422 NVINYTG

>member
-15 VLSITNVNA
+15 VLSIVNVSA
-24 ANEKGT
+24 AEKGT
-30 ITINKAIVNEE
+30 ITINKAIVNES

-54 KVNKHYIYRAASDLE
+54 KVNDHYIYRAVSR
-69 TDWETFLDGA
+69 WETFLDGA

-98 GVDKSKAKEFAEKA
+98 GVDKSSAKEFAEKA

-131 TSVVFDKL
+131 TSVVFDNL
-139 DLGYYL
+139 ELGYYL

-160 PSATVNEKNT
+160 PTATVYEKNT
-170 LNPNVDKNV
+170 LNPNVDKTV
-179 LENNSTGE
+179 LENSTGV

-193 DMIGS
+193 DIIGS
-198 TISYKTTITTGA
+198 TINYKSTITTGA
-210 GYGNYVLYDVMD
+210 GYGSYVLYDKMD
-222 IGLTFNVNSVVVKI
+222 KGLTFNVNSVIVKI
-236 GDEVVDSKNYTVKT
+236 GDVVVDANNYVVKT
-250 DVTSYTF
+250 NVTDYTF

-282 LNKDATVEGKG
+282 LNKDAIIEGNG
-293 NVNETYLEYGNK
+293 NKNETFLKYGNNITTDKKK
-305 TETKH
+305 TI
-310 SKTTTYTY
+310 TYTY
-318 AFDLVKTNKEGKE
+318 AFEIIKTNKEGVE

-340 DKYGNKIKVVLKDEE
+340 DKLGNEIKVILKDEE

-368 VNIKAG
+368 VNIKVG
-374 KATIEGLDKDSYKLE
+374 KATIEGLDKDSYKLK

-398 KLTSPVEFRVD
+398 KLTSSVEFRVN
-409 GKPNITVIERTLV
+409 GKTNDTIERTQV
-422 EVINYTG
+422 NVINYTG

>member
-54 KVNKHYIYRAASDLE
+54 KVNNHYIYRAASG
-69 TDWETFLDGA
+69 WETFLDGA
-79 TDYLEAR
+79 TDYLEVR

-98 GVDKSKAKEFAEKA
+98 GVDKSRAKEFAEKA
-112 YKYAKDNNI
+112 YKYAKDNNNI
-121 TPTKTKKATS
+121 TPTTKTANTTK
-131 TSVVFDKL
+131 VVFDNL

-160 PSATVNEKNT
+160 PTATVNEKNT

-179 LENNSTGE
+179 LENSTGV

-198 TISYKTTITTGA
+198 TINYKSTITTGA
-210 GYGNYVLYDVMD
+210 GYGSYVLYDKMD
-222 IGLTFNVNSVVVKI
+222 KGLTFNVNSVVVKI
-236 GDEVVDSKNYTVKT
+236 GDDVVEANNYVVKT
-250 DVTSYTF
+250 NVTDYTF

-282 LNKDATVEGKG
+282 LNKDATIEGDG
-293 NVNETYLEYGNK
+293 NINETFLKYGNNITTDKKK
-305 TETKH
+305 TI
-310 SKTTTYTY
+310 TYTY
-318 AFDLVKTNKEGKE
+318 AFEIIKTNKEGVE

-340 DKYGNKIKVVLKDEE
+340 DKLGNEIKVILKDEE
-355 TKTYRIATGNEIG
+355 TKTYRIATENEIG

-374 KATIEGLDKDSYKLE
+374 KATIEGLDKDSYKLK

-398 KLTSPVEFRVD
+398 KLTSPVEFSVN
-409 GKPNITVIERTLV
+409 GKTNVTIIERTRV
-422 EVINYTG
+422 NVINYTG